1 MRISFDLDEVLFVN
15 PENYEIEPPP
25 GWLHRR
31 IYRER
36 LPQKVPPITRS
47 PYISMTRRTLS
58 ETRGPSAIM
67 YCASTS
73 RTTNGRPKYLMAL
86 AILMLINDV
95 IQVALAYRDYKKR
108 MNRLAFKRLARMRKK
123 AIQRAQSRTQS

>member
-1 MRISFDLDEVLFVN
+1 
-15 PENYEIEPPP
+15 
-25 GWLHRR
+25 
-31 IYRER
+31 
-36 LPQKVPPITRS
+36 
-47 PYISMTRRTLS
+47 
-58 ETRGPSAIM
+58 
-67 YCASTS
+67 
-73 RTTNGRPKYLMAL
+73 MAL

>member
-1 MRISFDLDEVLFVN
+1 MNLV
-15 PENYEIEPPP
+15 
-25 GWLHRR
+25 
-31 IYRER
+31 
-36 LPQKVPPITRS
+36 K
-47 PYISMTRRTLS
+47 TL
-58 ETRGPSAIM
+58 G
-67 YCASTS
+67 
-73 RTTNGRPKYLMAL
+73 KYLMAL